1 MSKEVR
7 KVLRRAIDLG
17 LEVRRGNNGHWQCRT
32 PGGGI
37 VCVVPATPSDHRF
50 ERNAMA
56 DLRRYERGKE
66 KGGGDQT
73 RGRNPPRNPNR
84 VEDMAAPVCD
94 STPKGLT

>member
-1 MSKEVR
+1 MNNDVR
-7 KVLRRAIDLG
+7 DVLRKAREIG
-17 LEVRRGNNGHWQCRT
+17 LDVKRGGNGHWQCRT
-32 PGGGI
+32 PSGGI
-37 VCVVPATPSDHRF
+37 VCIVPATPSDYRF
-50 ERNAMA
+50 RRNAMA
-56 DLRRYERGKE
+56 DLRRYVEGRE